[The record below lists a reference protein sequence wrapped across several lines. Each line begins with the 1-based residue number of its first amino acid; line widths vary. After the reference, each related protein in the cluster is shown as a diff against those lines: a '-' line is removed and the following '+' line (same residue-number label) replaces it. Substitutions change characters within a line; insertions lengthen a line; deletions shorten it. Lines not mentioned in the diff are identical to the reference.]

1 MMMWVTARRADDAGA
16 CRRGAGDGPSYVS
29 RVCEMVKWS
38 LKIWWGPTYEFQE
51 QNEEKLESHSSH
63 GHSLGWRT
71 PLSGQKWWQT
81 LKTGKPNPSSTKEFS
96 SQKFILVQNWG
107 ALGFK
112 IGEISVPNRSLKFS
126 VLFSMW
132 KLGCTYFS
140 ARCWNVDQGPKHTK
154 RWLEMTRRRHGMQCY
169 CDTIRIYRL

>member
-16 CRRGAGDGPSYVS
+16 CRGGAGDGPSYVS

-107 ALGFK
+107 NLGSK
-112 IGEISVPNRSLKFS
+112 S
-126 VLFSMW
+126 
-132 KLGCTYFS
+132 
-140 ARCWNVDQGPKHTK
+140 GPKIFSLVFNVK
-154 RWLEMTRRRHGMQCY
+154 
-169 CDTIRIYRL
+169 IRVPVFFCTLLKCWSRSKAHQKMIGNDETSSWNAVLLRYH